1 MGAPWRVLYGLP
13 RHDRGRGP
21 RRFSEKFLPRRSG
34 VATITVHSIL
44 NMFAKK
50 IGIDLGTT
58 TVLVYMPKKGIIINE
73 PSVVAISVVDKKVL
87 AVGKEAKEML
97 GRTPDTIVAKRP
109 LKDGVIA
116 DYRTTEAMLRYF
128 INKAL
133 GGMRLFRVEVM
144 VAVPGGITSTERR
157 AVIDATIS
165 AGAKAAYIIKEPVVA
180 AIGAD
185 IPIGSASGH
194 MIIDIGGGTSE
205 IAVISLGGIVS
216 SSSIRIGGNK
226 LDAAIQEHVRRKH
239 NLAIGERTAEEIKI
253 RIGSALYLEQKLE
266 MQVKGRD
273 MINGL
278 PRIVT
283 LSSDD
288 VTDAI
293 QHELQGMIE
302 AIKDVLQNTPPELSA
317 DVMEKGMVLS
327 GGTAQ
332 LRNLDKL
339 FAEATG
345 VPAFVADDPQKAVA
359 RGTGIA
365 LENLESYKRSI
376 FSS

>member
-1 MGAPWRVLYGLP
+1 MLRPKY
-13 RHDRGRGP
+13 
-21 RRFSEKFLPRRSG
+21 
-34 VATITVHSIL
+34 
-44 NMFAKK
+44 MFAKK

-58 TVLVYMPKKGIIINE
+58 TVLVYIPKRGIVLNE
-73 PSVVAISVVDKKVL
+73 PSVVAISLADKRVL

-133 GGMRLFRVEVM
+133 GGVRLFRPEVM

-165 AGAKAAYIIKEPVVA
+165 AGARAAYIIKEPVVA

-205 IAVISLGGIVS
+205 IAVISLGGIVAS
-216 SSSIRIGGNK
+216 SSVRIGGNK
-226 LDAAIQEHVRRKH
+226 LDLAIQEHIRRKYG
-239 NLAIGERTAEEIKI
+239 LAVGERTSEEIKI

-266 MQVKGRD
+266 MQAKGRD
-273 MINGL
+273 MITGL
-278 PRIVT
+278 PRIITVT
-283 LSSDD
+283 SDD

-293 QHELQGMIE
+293 QHELQGIIE
-302 AIKDVLQNTPPELSA
+302 AVKDVLHNTPPELSA

-327 GGTAQ
+327 GGSSQ
-332 LRNLDKL
+332 LRNLDRL
-339 FAEATG
+339 FSEATG
-345 VPAFVADDPQKAVA
+345 VPVFVADTPQLCVA
-359 RGTGIA
+359 KGTGIA

>member
-1 MGAPWRVLYGLP
+1 
-13 RHDRGRGP
+13 
-21 RRFSEKFLPRRSG
+21 
-34 VATITVHSIL
+34 
-44 NMFAKK
+44 MFGKK

-58 TVLVYMPKKGIIINE
+58 TVLVYIPKKGIIINE
-73 PSVVAISVVDKKVL
+73 PSVVAVSLAERKVL
-87 AVGKEAKEML
+87 AVGKEAKDMI
-97 GRTPDTIVAKRP
+97 GRTPDTIVARRP

-133 GGMRLFRVEVM
+133 GGVRLFRPEVM

-165 AGAKAAYIIKEPVVA
+165 AGARAAYIIKEPVVA

-205 IAVISLGGIVS
+205 IAVISLGGIVAS
-216 SSSIRIGGNK
+216 TSVRIGGNK
-226 LDAAIQEHVRRKH
+226 IDAAIQEHVRRKH
-239 NLAIGERTAEEIKI
+239 GLAVGERTAEDIKI
-253 RIGSALYLEQKLE
+253 KIGSALYLEDKMELE
-266 MQVKGRD
+266 VKGRD
-273 MINGL
+273 MITGL
-278 PRIVT
+278 PRIITVT
-283 LSSDD
+283 SDD

-293 QHELQGMIE
+293 QHELQGIVE
-302 AIKDVLQNTPPELSA
+302 AIKDVLRSTPPELSA
-317 DVMEKGMVLS
+317 DVMQKGMVLS
-327 GGTAQ
+327 GGSSQ
-332 LRNLDKL
+332 LRNLDRL

-345 VPAFVADDPQKAVA
+345 VPAYVADNPQQCVA
-359 RGTGIA
+359 KGTGIA
-365 LENLESYKRSI
+365 LENLELYKRSV